1 MVTLSSTRTPK
12 SLSAELLSSR
22 DGTEHWGGGGERGRE
37 PGDFLLCLGPLG
49 LPNKYG
55 KPCPA
60 QAMPDSGGGPARLPL
75 LALPVSTFPSSA
87 GCYAKN
93 FGPKG
98 FGFGQ
103 GAGALIHSQ

>member
-1 MVTLSSTRTPK
+1 MEVGERVAQQLLSGQTVPATELENFLPLFAQQICQTLSWLGRVCPLEGPSPCASLTRV
-12 SLSAELLSSR
+12 SL
-22 DGTEHWGGGGERGRE
+22 
-37 PGDFLLCLGPLG
+37 
-49 LPNKYG
+49 
-55 KPCPA
+55 
-60 QAMPDSGGGPARLPL
+60 
-75 LALPVSTFPSSA
+75 PSSA